1 MNQIIIKTVYE
12 ICMAYLPLVFSPEEW
27 MFSPLD
33 VLCGLV
39 KSQEES
45 YSNKQNLHIAKESGG
60 DEGRVMQQW

>member
-1 MNQIIIKTVYE
+1 
-12 ICMAYLPLVFSPEEW
+12 MAYLPLVFSPEEW

-60 DEGRVMQQW
+60 DEGRVMQQ